1 MRFIFCLVAFA
12 AAWLEDNDV
21 VVLKQDTFDD
31 FINPDK
37 NFITMLEFYAPWC
50 GHCKQFA
57 PTYAEIAKELKGR
70 DEPIRIAKID
80 ATEERQLAERYGVTG
95 YPTMKLVRNGEVS
108 DWKGGRD
115 KQEIIDTLVEMS
127 DPEWTEPPSDV
138 VVLNSD
144 NFDDVVMNEDF
155 VIVEF
160 YAPWCGHCKK
170 LEPEWEA
177 AATILKKDGIVL
189 AKVDATENKELGE
202 TYEVTGYPTIKM
214 FRKGNAFDYNG
225 GRDKAT
231 IVSYL
236 LEQAGPPSLEL
247 NTKKA
252 YDNILKKGT
261 PKGAGNP
268 VIAFFEN
275 ADDPLINVYADGAN
289 NLREDYQFYHVYG
302 ANVAKFGGK
311 MGELRIFQKAY
322 LQSKYEKPFLS
333 MPLADA
339 TAKDVKEF
347 VISGTLPLVGHYTK
361 ETAKYYEDNTP
372 YCLVFYTVDF
382 GYDYIKAT
390 QMVRNK
396 VLNVAK
402 NVRESVNFAVADDE
416 EFAELMKKFN
426 LQDSGEDVN
435 VGCKGKDGLHY
446 PMPEDEM
453 DEDVL
458 SEFVTDFIKGK
469 AKAFIKSKPVP
480 KKQGPV
486 IEVVGKTFNDI
497 VMDNDKDVL
506 IEFYAPWCGHCKQLV
521 PTYNELGEAYADNK
535 NVVIAKMDATANDIA
550 RNDLFKV
557 SGFPSIFFKP
567 AGGEEVKTY
576 ESGRDLD
583 SFKKYIDEN
592 AVSISAAKDEL

>member
-1 MRFIFCLVAFA
+1 MGTHPIFESDFDCLTEMLVVWGLFAFA
-12 AAWLEDNDV
+12 SAWLEDDDV
-21 VVLKQDTFDD
+21 VVLKTDMYDE
-31 FINPDK
+31 FINPER
-37 NFITMLEFYAPWC
+37 NFISMLEFYAPWC

-57 PTYAEIAKELKGR
+57 PTYAEIAKELKAR
-70 DEPIRIAKID
+70 DPPIRIAKVD
-80 ATEERQLAERYGVTG
+80 ATEERKLAERFGVTG
-95 YPTMKLVRNGEVS
+95 YPTIKLVRNGEVT

-115 KQEIIDTLVEMS
+115 KQEIIDALIEMS
-127 DPEWTEPPSDV
+127 DPEWTEPPSS
-138 VVLNSD
+138 VLVLD
-144 NFDDVVMNEDF
+144 KENFDETVNSEDF

-177 AATILKKDGIVL
+177 AAKVLKKEGIVL
-189 AKVDATENKELGE
+189 AKVDATENQELAQE
-202 TYEVTGYPTIKM
+202 YDVSGYPTIKM

-231 IVSYL
+231 IISYL

-261 PKGAGNP
+261 PKGPGTP
-268 VIAFFEN
+268 VIAFFEGP
-275 ADDPLINVYADGAN
+275 DDPLINVFADGAN
-289 NLREDYQFYHVYG
+289 NLREDYQVYHVYG
-302 ANVAKFGGK
+302 DNVKNYGGQ
-311 MGELRIFQKAY
+311 MGQLRLYQKPH

-333 MPLADA
+333 MDLNGA
-339 TAKDVKEF
+339 TAKDVKDF

-361 ETAKYYEDNTP
+361 QTAKYYDDNVP

-396 VLNVAK
+396 VLKVAAAH
-402 NVRESVNFAVADDE
+402 RTDLLFAVADDD

-426 LQDSGEDVN
+426 LHDSGEDVN

-446 PMPEDEM
+446 PMPEDEL

-458 SEFVTDFIKGK
+458 TEFVEDFIAGK
-469 AKAFIKSKPVP
+469 AKPFIKSKPIP

-486 IEVVGKTFNDI
+486 IEVVGKSFNSV
-497 VMDNDKDVL
+497 VMDKDKDVL

-521 PTYNELGEAYADNK
+521 PTYNQLGEAYADNDK
-535 NVVIAKMDATANDIA
+535 VVIAKMDATNNDIPRA
-550 RNDLFKV
+550 DLFTVQVTITKFFLTL
-557 SGFPSIFFKP
+557 SLGFLMCVHF
-567 AGGEEVKTY
+567 V
-576 ESGRDLD
+576 
-583 SFKKYIDEN
+583 SFKTI
-592 AVSISAAKDEL
+592 VSS

>member
-1 MRFIFCLVAFA
+1 
-12 AAWLEDNDV
+12 
-21 VVLKQDTFDD
+21 
-31 FINPDK
+31 
-37 NFITMLEFYAPWC
+37 MLEFYAPWC

-70 DEPIRIAKID
+70 DAPIRVAKID

-138 VVLNSD
+138 VVLTTE
-144 NFDDVVMNEDF
+144 NFDEVVMNEDF

-177 AATILKKDGIVL
+177 AATILKKDGIIL

-214 FRKGNAFDYNG
+214 FRKGNSFDYNG

-252 YDNILKKGT
+252 YDNILKKGS
-261 PKGAGNP
+261 PKGAGTP

-275 ADDPLINVYADGAN
+275 AEDPLINVYADGAN

-311 MGELRIFQKAY
+311 MGELRIHQKSY
-322 LQSKYEKPFLS
+322 LQSKYEKAFLG
-333 MPLADA
+333 MPLAEA
-339 TAKDVKEF
+339 TAQDVKEF

-382 GYDYIKAT
+382 GYDYIKST

-402 NVRESVNFAVADDE
+402 NVRKDVNFAVADDE
-416 EFAELMKKFN
+416 EFAELLKKFN

-458 SEFVTDFIKGK
+458 SEFVNDFIAGK

-486 IEVVGKTFNDI
+486 IEVVGKTFNEI

-521 PTYNELGEAYADNK
+521 PTYNQLGEAYADNK

-550 RNDLFKV
+550 RNDLFSV

-583 SFKKYIDEN
+583 SFQKYIDEN